1 MYNVYTDTSSEVI
14 EKLRQQREYQEIK
27 SSISR
32 PLKNL
37 AEAFSITT
45 IAGEKYR
52 FDVEKY
58 SGEVQKFNTI
68 EERWETTLSLANFG
82 IDCSKWLIRSII
94 PSPSSARALVNLAY
108 KRGDLKKVIEIDVER
123 GLVITPQEGGFF
135 APPGNGG
142 LVWVGD
148 DAVVAFIALSDEEKT
163 HAGHPRKARLW
174 SRFQEIER
182 APVLSEV
189 RFEDLTITVQK
200 NNEYG
205 LITHHHS
212 SNNKTYYLVNF
223 YEQIEHRLD
232 IPLDAQV
239 FISKTKVYTVSDSMH
254 QIVINAFDFVWKDE
268 GFVIGEGKAVYRF
281 EEETVIR
288 QVVPWEEYLVLVVI
302 GEGAERL
309 LFIESSTNT
318 LNEPFPEVYGS
329 IKILKSQSG
338 INQPLAITW
347 NNLLNPPQLAK
358 IRIADNNLQI
368 SPSIKPTKNLKSYT
382 VFSQDG
388 TPVRYFLAQP
398 ENEDNIE
405 TPTLLLVY
413 GGFSIPF
420 LPSYIP
426 EVALGWLSRGGQ
438 VVIGQIRGGGERGRR
453 WHAMGQREGKLLAV
467 DDIAAIA
474 QNLISRKLCTAESLV
489 CEGTSN
495 GGLLISLFIEKYP
508 ELCIAAAVHNA
519 VFDLSTYDK
528 YPEGNGW
535 KEEYGAVTPESKE
548 RVLSYSPIHN
558 IPLKPMPPLFISAE
572 LNDDRVDPTGAI
584 RMVEKLREQ
593 GQPVVFRQGNGSHHG
608 AANVDEASDLI
619 ALTFRFFID
628 QIEMSRY
635 SA

>member
-37 AEAFSITT
+37 AEAYSITT

-268 GFVIGEGKAVYRF
+268 GFVIGGGKAVYRF

-288 QVVPWEEYLVLVVI
+288 QVVPCFLLGAFFAIISFSTAVLIPVFTASLKQLVPRSEFAQAMGANEARSALLALAVPPLAGFLMSVSGILPLAVAMVCLTSSIFLFPAVPSGVALESNHKIHLSEFFSGFSIIWRNNVLKTLVVSGMLINVAVSTVMLVLIFSFKEADIDPMNIGLAQTGVAIGATVGAAASGYLGTRVKSGFLIIFSLLWILIWLLFIVSSSDILTTAIFAALAVIPGPILNATLMGYTLAIIPESQQGRSDVALSLIASGAAPLAPFIAGVGTASLPGNLPILVSVILVLVAVCLCCANS
-302 GEGAERL
+302 GVRSLQKGAEW
-309 LFIESSTNT
+309 T
-318 LNEPFPEVYGS
+318 
-329 IKILKSQSG
+329 
-338 INQPLAITW
+338 
-347 NNLLNPPQLAK
+347 
-358 IRIADNNLQI
+358 
-368 SPSIKPTKNLKSYT
+368 
-382 VFSQDG
+382 
-388 TPVRYFLAQP
+388 
-398 ENEDNIE
+398 
-405 TPTLLLVY
+405 
-413 GGFSIPF
+413 
-420 LPSYIP
+420 
-426 EVALGWLSRGGQ
+426 
-438 VVIGQIRGGGERGRR
+438 
-453 WHAMGQREGKLLAV
+453 
-467 DDIAAIA
+467 
-474 QNLISRKLCTAESLV
+474 
-489 CEGTSN
+489 
-495 GGLLISLFIEKYP
+495 
-508 ELCIAAAVHNA
+508 
-519 VFDLSTYDK
+519 
-528 YPEGNGW
+528 
-535 KEEYGAVTPESKE
+535 
-548 RVLSYSPIHN
+548 
-558 IPLKPMPPLFISAE
+558 SAE
-572 LNDDRVDPTGAI
+572 
-584 RMVEKLREQ
+584 K
-593 GQPVVFRQGNGSHHG
+593 
-608 AANVDEASDLI
+608 
-619 ALTFRFFID
+619 
-628 QIEMSRY
+628 
-635 SA
+635 